1 MATAW
6 IAAAAAAIV
15 AVMSA
20 FLTYNTT
27 KRLSRRSDQIAFV
40 GRQLS
45 ELYGPLHALSA
56 SNTAS
61 WNEFLKLYRAD
72 RLYLF
77 DRNTP
82 PEDEVIHA
90 WKYWLTRVF
99 MPINRKMF
107 DIILAKTDL
116 VEGGEMP
123 ECFIEFSA
131 HVTGYEVVLARW
143 EDGDY
148 SILTSVNAG
157 GGSVTACTVQGMAGV
172 RSGQARPAPWFLTGV
187 SAEVSRIK
195 RDLACTCTR
204 HLPPVLVALRAG
216 SRLRLE
222 GRTRTLSGP
231 SPDLSQ
237 PGLLHLL
244 PRCEG
249 LLFRRSMQRV
259 QPVRRNPY
267 PYGLTVSDRDY
278 PRAVLPTGR
287 GSHEIV
293 REWLVASY
301 VGGIAPD
308 LRHVRKSG

>member
-1 MATAW
+1 MLFPRLRYPAADAVVGSSLATLPSSLPSVSVDLLSQKTPRTELR
-6 IAAAAAAIV
+6 IMSGFSCV
-15 AVMSA
+15 ARGLLPRASFRFIGCCWWRPLAVDGGSG
-20 FLTYNTT
+20 T
-27 KRLSRRSDQIAFV
+27 SR
-40 GRQLS
+40 G
-45 ELYGPLHALSA
+45 
-56 SNTAS
+56 
-61 WNEFLKLYRAD
+61 
-72 RLYLF
+72 
-77 DRNTP
+77 
-82 PEDEVIHA
+82 HA
-90 WKYWLTRVF
+90 WSTPVMRR
-99 MPINRKMF
+99 P
-107 DIILAKTDL
+107 
-116 VEGGEMP
+116 G
-123 ECFIEFSA
+123 
-131 HVTGYEVVLARW
+131 ARGAAPVW
-143 EDGDY
+143 SSGRR
-148 SILTSVNAG
+148 LPVPAG
-157 GGSVTACTVQGMAGV
+157 GGSVTACTVQGMARV

-244 PRCEG
+244 PRCDG

-287 GSHEIV
+287 GSSEIV